1 MTRIQQEYYKY
12 LEQKRHDMEMERL
25 TGEAQAE
32 AKRANLERERN
43 ARVQTAQQGQLTAA
57 QVSQIAN
64 SIRQKDVELSM
75 KADMNKW
82 QKSVDRFNQDLAKQK
97 QSLDNSKL
105 EFEKTKWGD
114 TQSNWLKQYDLDKG
128 KYNIAKKNYE
138 LALKQFK
145 LDKTDKTWK
154 NVLSTAKTV
163 SDIVNN
169 ATKSR
174 NDTLKTAI
182 SVLRAGGKGK

>member
-12 LEQKRHDMEMERL
+12 LEQKRHDQVMERL

-32 AKRANLERERN
+32 VKRSNLERERN
-43 ARVQTAQQGQLTAA
+43 ARVQTAQQGRLTAA

-64 SIRQKDVELSM
+64 SIRQKDVELKL
-75 KADMNKW
+75 KADMNDW
-82 QKSVDRFNQDLAKQK
+82 QKSVDRFNQDMAKQK

-138 LALKQFK
+138 LAVKQFK

-163 SDIVNN
+163 SDIVNG

-182 SVLRAGGKGK
+182 SVLKSIGGRK